1 MHSSFFIISFMTM
14 MIALLHSLSPSF
26 SSSFCS
32 GSAASSESARQR
44 LKEKLA
50 KSKENKRLREEN
62 TKKYHQHQHR
72 TRHHD
77 HQDRNTEL
85 VDDTSSSSSTSLS
98 KSSSSSSITT
108 SEIERYRKELLEF
121 DPDENS
127 KKGSSS
133 LIDPSLIPSITDAGR
148 STNTDLTNQHV
159 HKFFTKPNSK
169 NEVAL
174 RAGAMDDVLNNCI
187 EEFGGRCYDLCV
199 RVVTAL
205 VERGVARGI
214 TKEKFDAWLQRMK
227 SKDEGEQQRDFV
239 DDHHHHHQQESNEN
253 NNNNNDNNEN
263 KNDNQASSSSKTVDF
278 IRNFSGDVILTP
290 KHIELINKGFDME
303 QGQIETTISQS
314 EQMKKHTVDSY
325 EKFINKHIWNNSHG
339 ASHFV
344 LYLITDG
351 LLIASKTIFFS
362 TLTFSVARYFFVTF
376 WFRSVMKPS
385 KILFAFLFVGRLHS
399 SHIFGT
405 KANTVSIFRRA
416 KLFFIC
422 YLLPILT
429 FCITWSCL
437 SYQFQLYRSVHPTK
451 PEEAE
456 AIQKDFEDK
465 FYPDLEHYYSPST
478 SDKTNKNKN
487 NENHDGNT
495 KGKNGQQH
503 QHHPSFAHFKQVWH
517 LACWLFGLEAVW
529 GILSLIGLWFVSFFI
544 QYYFVYWMFCRNE
557 VLSRGDDEL
566 AIDDVL
572 SEEETAEVVEAC
584 F

>member
-1 MHSSFFIISFMTM
+1 MPSSFFIISFMTL
-14 MIALLHSLSPSF
+14 MIALLHLS
-26 SSSFCS
+26 SSSFSFSFCPV
-32 GSAASSESARQR
+32 SAASDAARQR

-62 TKKYHQHQHR
+62 TKKYHQQHH
-72 TRHHD
+72 RHHH
-77 HQDRNTEL
+77 HQDRNTKL

-98 KSSSSSSITT
+98 SSI
-108 SEIERYRKELLEF
+108 SIAEIERYRKELLEF
-121 DPDENS
+121 DLDEETNKNN
-127 KKGSSS
+127 KKGS
-133 LIDPSLIPSITDAGR
+133 LIDSSLIPSIADAGR

-174 RAGAMDDVLNNCI
+174 RAGAVDDVLNNCI

-214 TKEKFDAWLQRMK
+214 TKEKFDAWLQKMK
-227 SKDEGEQQRDFV
+227 SKEEGEQQQRDFV
-239 DDHHHHHQQESNEN
+239 DDQHQFHQQEN
-253 NNNNNDNNEN
+253 NNNNNGEKNNDE
-263 KNDNQASSSSKTVDF
+263 KQPSSSSSSKTVDF
-278 IRNFSGDVILTP
+278 IRNSSGDVILTP

-314 EQMKKHTVDSY
+314 AQMKKHTVDSY

-344 LYLITDG
+344 LYFITDG

-362 TLTFSVARYFFVTF
+362 TLTFYVTRYLLVTF
-376 WFRSVMKPS
+376 KFRSVMKPS

-405 KANTVSIFRRA
+405 KAKTVSIFRRI

-429 FCITWSCL
+429 FCIAWSCL
-437 SYQFQLYRSVHPTK
+437 SYQFQLYRSVHPAK

-465 FYPDLEHYYSPST
+465 FYPDLEHYYSSST
-478 SDKTNKNKN
+478 ADKKNKHKNTN
-487 NENHDGNT
+487 NNNDDSNRKE
-495 KGKNGQQH
+495 KQH
-503 QHHPSFAHFKQVWH
+503 QNPSFAHFKQAWD
-517 LACWLFGLEAVW
+517 LASWLFGLEAVC
-529 GILSLIGLWFVSFFI
+529 GILSLIGLWLVSFSL

-557 VLSRGDDEL
+557 ILSRGDDEFAVL
-566 AIDDVL
+566 DVL
-572 SEEETAEVVEAC
+572 SEEEAAEVVEAC

>member
-1 MHSSFFIISFMTM
+1 M
-14 MIALLHSLSPSF
+14 
-26 SSSFCS
+26 
-32 GSAASSESARQR
+32 
-44 LKEKLA
+44 
-50 KSKENKRLREEN
+50 
-62 TKKYHQHQHR
+62 
-72 TRHHD
+72 
-77 HQDRNTEL
+77 L
-85 VDDTSSSSSTSLS
+85 VDDTSSSSSSTSL
-98 KSSSSSSITT
+98 SSSSSST
-108 SEIERYRKELLEF
+108 SSISTAEIERYRKELLEF
-121 DPDENS
+121 DPDENR
-127 KKGSSS
+127 KKGS
-133 LIDPSLIPSITDAGR
+133 LIDPSLIPSIADAGR

-174 RAGAMDDVLNNCI
+174 RAGAVDDVLNNCI

-205 VERGVARGI
+205 VERGVARGV
-214 TKEKFDAWLQRMK
+214 TKEKFDAWLQKMK
-227 SKDEGEQQRDFV
+227 SKEERDFV
-239 DDHHHHHQQESNEN
+239 DDQHQFHQQEN
-253 NNNNNDNNEN
+253 NNNNNNNNNGE
-263 KNDNQASSSSKTVDF
+263 KNNDEKQPSSSASSKTVDF
-278 IRNFSGDVILTP
+278 IRNSSGDVILTP

-303 QGQIETTISQS
+303 QGQIETAISQS
-314 EQMKKHTVDSY
+314 AQMKKHTVDSY
-325 EKFINKHIWNNSHG
+325 EKFMNKHIWNNSHG

-362 TLTFSVARYFFVTF
+362 TLTFSVARYLFVTF
-376 WFRSVMKPS
+376 KFRSVMRPS
-385 KILFAFLFVGRLHS
+385 KILFAFLFIARLHS

-405 KANTVSIFRRA
+405 KAKTASIFRRI

-429 FCITWSCL
+429 FFVTWSCL

-451 PEEAE
+451 PEETE

-465 FYPDLEHYYSPST
+465 FYPDLEHYYSS
-478 SDKTNKNKN
+478 SSADKKRKNKN

-495 KGKNGQQH
+495 KEKNGRQH

-566 AIDDVL
+566 VVHDVL
-572 SEEETAEVVEAC
+572 SEEEAAEVVESC